1 MTTTRVLRS
10 LGTAALFLAT
20 VACGSATDTADTTP
34 SPATTTNPPTTAA
47 EATTTTPDTTPT
59 TTAAPRSTKPPRT
72 TTTLPPL
79 PVPIAPPPPGT
90 VEPEFMLGT
99 IEIPAI
105 GVVRDLYSGI
115 TMPTLDKGPGYW
127 PGTALPGELGNT
139 VVAGHRTSKDRPF
152 ERLDDLLPGDEII
165 FTTASGR
172 HVYAV
177 TSTEIV
183 TPDALW
189 IVDQTYDH
197 RATLFA
203 CHPPGSVDYRIVV
216 YADLVDS
223 PSVPAET

>member
-1 MTTTRVLRS
+1 MTTTRALRS
-10 LGTAALFLAT
+10 LGTAVLLLAT
-20 VACGSATDTADTTP
+20 VACGGGAESADTTAP
-34 SPATTTNPPTTAA
+34 S
-47 EATTTTPDTTPT
+47 TTTTSPPT
-59 TTAAPRSTKPPRT
+59 TTAATTTAPSTTAAPPTTRAPRRT
-72 TTTLPPL
+72 TTTLPTL

-90 VEPEFMLGT
+90 FEPEFVLGT
-99 IEIPAI
+99 IEIPSI
-105 GVVRDLYSGI
+105 GVVKDLYSGI

-152 ERLDDLLPGDEII
+152 ERLDELVPGDEII
-165 FTTASGR
+165 FTTGSGR

-223 PSVPAET
+223 SSEPTQT

>member
-1 MTTTRVLRS
+1 MTTTRALRS
-10 LGTAALFLAT
+10 LGTAVLLLGT
-20 VACGSATDTADTTP
+20 VACGGGTESADTTLTP
-34 SPATTTNPPTTAA
+34 SSTSTSP
-47 EATTTTPDTTPT
+47 PT
-59 TTAAPRSTKPPRT
+59 TTAATTTVPATTTAPPRTKAPRRT
-72 TTTLPPL
+72 TTTLPAL

-90 VEPEFMLGT
+90 FEPEFMLGT
-99 IEIPAI
+99 IEIPTI
-105 GVVRDLYSGI
+105 DVVKDLYSGI

-152 ERLDDLLPGDEII
+152 ERLDELVPGDEII
-165 FTTASGR
+165 FTTGSGR

-203 CHPPGSVDYRIVV
+203 CHPPGSVAYRIVV

-223 PSVPAET
+223 TSPPAET

>member
-1 MTTTRVLRS
+1 MTTTRTLRS
-10 LGTAALFLAT
+10 LGTAVLVLC
-20 VACGSATDTADTTP
+20 VSACGGAASTAGDTSAP
-34 SPATTTNPPTTAA
+34 V
-47 EATTTTPDTTPT
+47 TTTPATSTVGNSTTTSTTTPT
-59 TTAAPRSTKPPRT
+59 TTAAPPRSKPPRT

-99 IEIPAI
+99 IEIPSI
-105 GVVRDLYSGI
+105 GIVRDLYSGI

-152 ERLDDLLPGDEII
+152 ERLDDLVPGDEII
-165 FTTASGR
+165 FTTATGR

-223 PSVPAET
+223 STGPAST

>member
-1 MTTTRVLRS
+1 MTSTRVVRS
-10 LGTAALFLAT
+10 LCTAVLLLGT
-20 VACGSATDTADTTP
+20 VACGGGTESADTTVAP
-34 SPATTTNPPTTAA
+34 TSSSTSPPTTAA
-47 EATTTTPDTTPT
+47 ATTTAPSTTTTPPSTR
-59 TTAAPRSTKPPRT
+59 APRRT
-72 TTTLPPL
+72 TTTLPAL

-90 VEPEFMLGT
+90 FEPEFVLGT
-99 IEIPAI
+99 IEIPSI
-105 GVVRDLYSGI
+105 GVVKDLYSGI

-152 ERLDDLLPGDEII
+152 ERLHDLVPGDEII
-165 FTTASGR
+165 FTTGSGR

-223 PSVPAET
+223 SSEPAQT